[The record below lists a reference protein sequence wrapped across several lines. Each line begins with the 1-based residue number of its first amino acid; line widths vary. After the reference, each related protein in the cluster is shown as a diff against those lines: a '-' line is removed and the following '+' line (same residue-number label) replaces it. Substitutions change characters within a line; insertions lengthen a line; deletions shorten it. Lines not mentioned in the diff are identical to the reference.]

1 MGIMDHMF
9 AKLSLPKLF
18 NGNLRWLEQQQ
29 SSILSA
35 AFIITVANIASSIAG
50 LIRSRLLISY
60 FFTSQT
66 SREAYE
72 ALLVA
77 FQIPD
82 MLFQLIVLGAVSAAF
97 IPLFAKVKKRNEE
110 EAFHLA
116 SVVLTVLLVV
126 FSLVAL
132 VVGIFAE
139 PLTIARTGEAF
150 TAEQITIVV
159 NLTRIMLVAQ
169 LFFAASNIMASM
181 LQSYQRFIIPAI
193 SPILYNIGIVTGVFL
208 LEPTFGIYAAGIG
221 VCLGAFL
228 HLMIQIP
235 FVLKLGFRFR
245 LSLDFSLPE
254 SKTLLKLIPPRML
267 TVGASEVQRLA
278 LAFFATSLGN
288 LSYVV
293 IKHALDLMVLPIRL
307 FGVPIG
313 QASLPFLSDESAK
326 NDQTRFKSLLVRSL
340 NQISFFAL
348 PASIMLLILR
358 VPLVRLVFGT
368 RNLPWETTL
377 MIAKAVALIALSIP
391 AQAMVQLLIRAFH
404 SLKDTVTPLLVTVIT
419 VVMYL
424 LGAGFVVF
432 FTDHGVLGLAVITGI
447 IAIIELILF
456 IVFLNRKIPNIFG
469 KEFLF
474 DQAKMTLATFFMSV
488 FLYLPFR
495 ILDELIFD
503 TTKTIELIGL
513 TVTTG
518 SIATLVYIY
527 FSALLDVRELTLVTK
542 MLDTIGSSARKVA
555 QMPEV
560 IVEPGDDGSV

>member
-1 MGIMDHMF
+1 MGIMNNMF
-9 AKLSLPKLF
+9 GKLSLPKLF

-50 LIRSRLLISY
+50 LVRSRLLISY

-97 IPLFAKVKKRNEE
+97 IPLFAKVKRRNEK

-126 FSLVAL
+126 FGVIAL
-132 VVGIFAE
+132 AVGIFAE
-139 PLTIARTGEAF
+139 PLTIARTGDAF
-150 TAEQITIVV
+150 TAEQIIIVV

-193 SPILYNIGIVTGVFL
+193 SPILYNIGIVSGVFL
-208 LEPTFGIYAAGIG
+208 LAPTFGIYAAGIG

-245 LSLDFSLPE
+245 WSLDFSLPE

-267 TVGASEVQRLA
+267 TVGASELQRLA

-313 QASLPFLSDESAK
+313 QASLSFLSDESAK
-326 NDQTRFKSLLVRSL
+326 SDQTRFKSLLVHSL

-348 PASIMLLILR
+348 PAAIMLLILR

-391 AQAMVQLLIRAFH
+391 AQAMVQLLVRAFH
-404 SLKDTVTPLLVTVIT
+404 SLKDTITPLVVTIIT
-419 VVMYL
+419 VGLYL
-424 LGAGFVVF
+424 IGAASVVF
-432 FTDHGVLGLAVITGI
+432 FTEYGVLGLAVIT
-447 IAIIELILF
+447 AIVAVIELGLF
-456 IVFLNRKIPNIFG
+456 LFFLNRKVPHIFG
-469 KEFLF
+469 KEFMV
-474 DQAKMTLATFFMSV
+474 DQSKMVLATFFMSV

-503 TTKTIELIGL
+503 TSKTIELIGL

-542 MLDTIGSSARKVA
+542 MLDSIGSSARKVA

-560 IVEPGDDGSV
+560 IIEPGDDGSV